1 MNKTILLTIVV
12 ISTLLSCTPRQN
24 SEEYI
29 SVTIAPLQ
37 YIVNSLTDSSIKV
50 NTLIPKGMSPE
61 SGDFSIETLK
71 KLHDSKACI
80 YFGTLPFEEAQL
92 LPALQNDKSIKGVAL
107 AAENHTHQHSEQ
119 CTHEHHCDP
128 HVWLSVRSM
137 KKMSLAIANE
147 LIKLY
152 PEKSE
157 EITNSY
163 IQLSQ
168 KLDSLDQRFSA
179 LFSQKEAKS
188 FIIFHPALTAF
199 AADYGLEQL
208 SIEEHGKEPSPG
220 HLQSIIEQA
229 KSENVKLLLMQ
240 GENDKTQCRQI
251 ADECGATIV
260 IFNPLAEN
268 YIAEMERLADNFE
281 KYME

>member
-1 MNKTILLTIVV
+1 
-12 ISTLLSCTPRQN
+12 
-24 SEEYI
+24 
-29 SVTIAPLQ
+29 
-37 YIVNSLTDSSIKV
+37 
-50 NTLIPKGMSPE
+50 
-61 SGDFSIETLK
+61 
-71 KLHDSKACI
+71 
-80 YFGTLPFEEAQL
+80 
-92 LPALQNDKSIKGVAL
+92 
-107 AAENHTHQHSEQ
+107 
-119 CTHEHHCDP
+119 
-128 HVWLSVRSM
+128 
-137 KKMSLAIANE
+137 MSLAIANE

-220 HLQSIIEQA
+220 HLKSIIEQA

-240 GENDKTQCRQI
+240 EENDKTQCRQI